1 MYKPNLH
8 PSWNKLLTKAFQ
20 NDTLSIALETNG
32 RGFQGFIIEL
42 PGAFVRDRTEQEALS
57 KTIKEATSYAKWLEI
72 SAPTSIKA
80 RVVQRHQCELTVE
93 DGDCEILFDRDQ
105 DALAETEFAD
115 LSDLVK
121 HSGQTFSRLY
131 ESVSLKDWV
140 DSSKSR
146 PTFYGQT
153 PKTVRENFDHV
164 KGAQYYYLSR
174 TKTSFQFVKDGDFLA
189 IRQQCLDQLTELYSK
204 NGNSEVFSAD
214 DENWT
219 LAKILRRF
227 IWHDRIHARAIVRI
241 LQKQQSQGLIQD
253 YKDPFCFQL

>member
-1 MYKPNLH
+1 
-8 PSWNKLLTKAFQ
+8 
-20 NDTLSIALETNG
+20 LETNG
-32 RGFQGFIIEL
+32 KGFQGFIIEL
-42 PGAFVRDRTEQEALS
+42 PGAFVRGRTEQEALS
-57 KTIKEATSYAKWLEI
+57 KTIKEATSYAKWLE
-72 SAPTSIKA
+72 SPAPTSTKA

-93 DGDCEILFDRDQ
+93 DGDCEILLHADQ
-105 DALAETEFAD
+105 DVLDQRRLAQ
-115 LSDLVK
+115 LRDLVK

-131 ESVSLKDWV
+131 DSVSLKDWV

-174 TKTSFQFVKDGDFLA
+174 TRSPFQFVKDGDFVA

-214 DENWT
+214 NESWT